1 MKKIQALSTSCV
13 FPTFSIA
20 SSNDF
25 CTFKSLHQAYGVA
38 LVPKNRAQDHTLS
51 RNSYRYRLS
60 FHLDLAFLITQL
72 FEGLTNL
79 TDSSPTCQNRNISTK
94 YIYRDFLFYF
104 SGSMAEF
111 FFPPWTK
118 QISLLIIFNI

>member
-38 LVPKNRAQDHTLS
+38 LVRK
-51 RNSYRYRLS
+51 
-60 FHLDLAFLITQL
+60 ITHYPATVT
-72 FEGLTNL
+72 G
-79 TDSSPTCQNRNISTK
+79 TDCHSI
-94 YIYRDFLFYF
+94 
-104 SGSMAEF
+104 
-111 FFPPWTK
+111 
-118 QISLLIIFNI
+118 